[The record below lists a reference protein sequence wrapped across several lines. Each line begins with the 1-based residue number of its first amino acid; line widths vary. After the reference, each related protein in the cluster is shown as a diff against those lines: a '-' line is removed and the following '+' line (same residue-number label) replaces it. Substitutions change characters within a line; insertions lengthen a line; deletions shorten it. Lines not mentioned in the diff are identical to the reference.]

1 MINRLRCLFRNHHVP
16 ARHPLGGFRCQQC
29 GEAGADLDEM
39 GYLGC
44 GYVTPIRK
52 IFSRDRGELTHA
64 HGGLGADA
72 PWLVT
77 RRRSCV

>member
-29 GEAGADLDEM
+29 GEAGADLDDM

-52 IFSRDRGELTHA
+52 IFSRDRRELTRTA
-64 HGGLGADA
+64 AWE
-72 PWLVT
+72 PT
-77 RRRSCV
+77 RRGW